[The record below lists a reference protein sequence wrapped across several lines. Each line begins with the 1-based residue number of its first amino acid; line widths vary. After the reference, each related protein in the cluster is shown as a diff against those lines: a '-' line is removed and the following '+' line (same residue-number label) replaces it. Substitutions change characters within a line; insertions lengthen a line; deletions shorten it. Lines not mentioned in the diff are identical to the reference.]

1 MIPGIVLT
9 GGASS
14 RMGHRPKA
22 LLPTERDNQTFL
34 QRIVSAL
41 CQGGVDDVLVVTG
54 YHHDEIAEAVQQARL
69 PVRVVRNPNPQRGQ
83 LSSLQ
88 SALKVVDHPGVQAV
102 LVTLI
107 DLPLLSPSTVR
118 AVLETYRSSGA
129 PLVRPARN
137 QRHGHPVVFDRL
149 LFEELRQADPERGAK
164 PIVRA
169 HAAEGCEVT
178 VDDDGAF
185 SDVDTPEDY
194 RRVFGRPLPQDDN

>member
-1 MIPGIVLT
+1 MIPGVVLT

-34 QRIVSAL
+34 HRIVSAL
-41 CQGGVDDVLVVTG
+41 RDGGVDDVVVVTG
-54 YHHDEIAEAVQQARL
+54 YHHDAIVEAVEQARL
-69 PVRVVRNPNPQRGQ
+69 PVRVVRNPDPRRGQ

-88 SALKVVDHPGVQAV
+88 SALNVVDHPGVQAM

-118 AVLETYRSSGA
+118 AVLETYRATGA
-129 PLVRPARN
+129 CLVRPARK
-137 QRHGHPVVFDRL
+137 QRHGHPVVFDRR
-149 LFEELRQADPERGAK
+149 LFDELRQADPEQGAK
-164 PIVRA
+164 PVVRA
-169 HAAEGCEVT
+169 HAAEGCEVV

-194 RRVFGRPLPQDDN
+194 RRVFGRPPPQGDD